1 MNATNHDIDTE
12 GLEAVIDW
20 IVGGAASVNQPQD
33 VLAEL
38 CTRLTACGVPLWR
51 VAVFVRT
58 LHPNIIGRRFVWRPG
73 QDVEI
78 GEAPYSIL
86 EDANFLDN
94 PIPKVIQSGEPIR
107 RRIGDAK
114 SPRDFQIL
122 DELAEEGVTDYFVQ
136 PLKFTNGEVH
146 AVSWTTLEASGFS
159 HLHMA
164 ALNRIGPAFAR
175 LAEVYA
181 FRRTARTILNTYL
194 SRNNG
199 DRVLHG
205 LIKRGGGEDIHA
217 VIWFCDLRGSTPLA
231 DALTREDFLAVLN
244 QFFECTAGAVLDHGG
259 EVLRFIGDAVLA
271 IFPIGVPGGN
281 GGETSA
287 PEVTTEDACATALG
301 AAKDAIHRMEILN
314 DERRSR
320 NEPPL
325 GLGIRLH
332 LGDVMYGNIGV
343 AERLEFTVIGAAAN
357 EAARIEALCKEVGKS
372 LVISAEV
379 ARHLPDEL
387 QSLGHH
393 KLRGVGAEVKK
404 SSPPP
409 TPPIEPAEGVDST
422 ASRFSSGGSTRI
434 PR

>member
-1 MNATNHDIDTE
+1 MNTGNRDFDSE

-20 IVGGAASVNQPQD
+20 IVGGATTVDQPQD

-58 LHPNIIGRRFVWRPG
+58 LHPNIMGRRFVWRPG

-78 GEAPYSIL
+78 AEASYSIL
-86 EDANFLDN
+86 EDDKFMNN
-94 PIPKVIQSGEPIR
+94 PIPKVIQSGEYIR
-107 RRIGDAK
+107 RRIGDAD
-114 SPRDFQIL
+114 SPRDFQVL

-136 PLKFTNGEVH
+136 PVKFTNGEIH
-146 AVSWTTLEASGFS
+146 AVSWTTRKAGGFS
-159 HLHMA
+159 DLHVE

-181 FRRTARTILNTYL
+181 LRRTARTILNTYL
-194 SRNNG
+194 GRNTG
-199 DRVLHG
+199 DRVLRG
-205 LIKRGGGEDIHA
+205 LIKRGDGEDIHA

-231 DALTREDFLAVLN
+231 DALTRQEFLAVLN

-271 IFPIGVPGGN
+271 IFPIGAPGGN
-281 GGETSA
+281 GGENST

-301 AAKDAIHRMEILN
+301 AAKDAIQRMEILN

-320 NEPPL
+320 DEPPL
-325 GLGIRLH
+325 GLGIGLH

-393 KLRGVGAEVKK
+393 KLRGVGAEVEIFT
-404 SSPPP
+404 
-409 TPPIEPAEGVDST
+409 TPDAAD
-422 ASRFSSGGSTRI
+422 
-434 PR
+434 